1 MLKAP
6 RTKLIDN
13 NKEKTVNAMMR
24 LFLISSVFL
33 ALAAC
38 GGPSTPSTVEASK
51 RTIDSGE
58 IVGSQTSYDTYQWL
72 GIPYAEAPVEALRW
86 QPPQDKKPMPSP
98 LKALR
103 HGPAC
108 SQSSGGTG
116 STVESD
122 NGIGGSEDCLYLNV
136 YGPKQAATAAAKK
149 PVMVWVHGGSNTH
162 GSANIYNGSRLVA
175 DNDVVVVTINYR
187 LGAFGWFDHPALKQ
201 DGDTLA
207 NSGNFGTLDII
218 KSLEWV
224 QNNIAVFGGDPSNV
238 TLFGESAGA
247 FDTLSLMQS
256 PLAKGLFHRAISESG
271 GLWYTPKSEARN
283 YQDAKKPGSKYS
295 SVEIE
300 LILRQQDGSATSRE
314 EAKAQVAALSAPARA
329 DYLRNKSQA
338 SFMAAY
344 GFYGEQRPDIP
355 LVFQDGAVISRGD
368 PIARFT
374 KPNKYNAVPLI
385 IGSNRDE
392 IKLYYYD
399 NPKYVNKRFGLFP
412 VVKNKDYYDARA
424 EAHSKRWKYTGVDQI
439 AEAIALGNQA
449 AKKPASVWAYR
460 FDWDEQAQPMW
471 VDLPKLLGASHGM
484 EIPFVFGFTD
494 TSGLFDPA
502 YSNRNE
508 PGREALSKTIR
519 GFWSHFARQGKPEA
533 TPQYWPAWQASAGNK
548 KAAAVDKYLVLDTEQ
563 GGGLTT
569 SNELVSPAAL
579 ITAIAQDARLPS
591 LIEKCEVYASLVN
604 KNPELWSAKTY
615 HRGKPL
621 DCRAFPLPQ

>member
-1 MLKAP
+1 M
-6 RTKLIDN
+6 
-13 NKEKTVNAMMR
+13 VR
-24 LFLISSVFL
+24 LLLISSACL
-33 ALAAC
+33 ALSAC
-38 GGPSTPSTVEASK
+38 GGPSTPPAVEASK

-58 IVGSQTSYDTYQWL
+58 IVGSHSTYDTYQWL
-72 GIPYAEAPVEALRW
+72 GIPYAEAPVAALRW
-86 QPPQDKKPMPSP
+86 QPPQNKKPIPTL
-98 LKALR
+98 LKALQ

-108 SQSSGGTG
+108 SQSSDGTG
-116 STVESD
+116 STVESN

-136 YGPKQAATAAAKK
+136 YGPKQAATAEAKK

-162 GSANIYNGSRLVA
+162 GSADMYNGSRLA
-175 DNDVVVVTINYR
+175 AENGVVVVTINYR

-201 DGDTLA
+201 DGDALN

-218 KSLEWV
+218 KSLQWV
-224 QNNIAVFGGDPSNV
+224 KNNIAVFGGDPSNV

-256 PLAKGLFHRAISESG
+256 PLAKDLFHRAISESG

-283 YQDAKKPGSKYS
+283 YHDAKKAGSKYS

-300 LILRQQDGSATSRE
+300 LILRQQDGSATSRD
-314 EAKAQVAALSAPARA
+314 EAKTQVVALDMQARA
-329 DYLRNKSQA
+329 DYLRGKSQA
-338 SFMAAY
+338 DFMAAY
-344 GFYGEQRPDIP
+344 GFYGEQKPDMP
-355 LVFQDGAVISRGD
+355 LVFQDGTVISSGD
-368 PIARFT
+368 PIARFA
-374 KPNKYNAVPLI
+374 KPKKYNAVPLI

-412 VVKNKDYYDARA
+412 VIKNQDYYDARA

-449 AKKPASVWAYR
+449 AKKPANVWAYR

-502 YSNRNE
+502 YSDNNK
-508 PGREALSKTIR
+508 PGREALSKSIR
-519 GFWSHFARQGKPEA
+519 GFWTHFALQGKPEA
-533 TPQYWPAWQASAGNK
+533 TPLLWPAWQTGEGNK
-548 KAAAVDKYLVLDTEQ
+548 KQPPLDKYLVLDTEQ
-563 GGGLTT
+563 SGGLTT
-569 SNELVSPAAL
+569 SSELVSPAAL
-579 ITAIAQDARLPS
+579 ISAIAEDPRLPS
-591 LIEKCEVYASLVN
+591 LMEKCEVYGSLVI
-604 KNPELWSAKTY
+604 KNPDLWSIKTY

-621 DCRAFPLPQ
+621 DCRAFPLQQ